1 MKGSPSASW
10 QEARIQLQYFKGV
23 IIFYHVEE
31 SYNKRGSNLKYK
43 RYKTLIHQSELRTY
57 KNSHFALL
65 YFQKL

>member
-10 QEARIQLQYFKGV
+10 QEPRIQLQYFKGV

-43 RYKTLIHQSELRTY
+43 R
-57 KNSHFALL
+57 
-65 YFQKL
+65 